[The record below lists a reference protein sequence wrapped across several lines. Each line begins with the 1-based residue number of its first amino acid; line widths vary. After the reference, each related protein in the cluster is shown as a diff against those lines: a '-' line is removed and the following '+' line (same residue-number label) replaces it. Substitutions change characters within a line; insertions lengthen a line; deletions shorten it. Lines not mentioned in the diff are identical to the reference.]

1 MIKRIL
7 FLMERN
13 DIRANKLCKDLGIS
27 ESSVTDW
34 KKGKAVPSVKA
45 LEKIAKYFD
54 VSLDWLITGEE
65 GSQPLDKEDA
75 EIIKLFKML
84 NSLGKSN
91 LIGYAN
97 GILTN
102 ERFFR

>member
-7 FLMERN
+7 FLMEQN
-13 DIRANKLCKDLGIS
+13 NIKANKLCRDLELS

-65 GSQPLDKEDA
+65 GCQPLDQDDA
-75 EIIKLFKML
+75 EILKLFKRL
-84 NSLGKSN
+84 NSVGKSN

-102 ERFFR
+102 EKFFK